1 MTLKNLDRACLVIV
15 VGVSLM
21 AVYWVVNHGIQQ
33 RRQIKQEN
41 ELYLK
46 RLKDLDLAKTNLNRL
61 KTALE
66 ATKQE
71 LNALNGR
78 VPESAEIG
86 RFLKHIDS
94 LMRKKYVG
102 LIRLQPLQAIEEKR
116 YTKIPFRLM
125 FTGPFMNIY
134 QLIYELEA
142 MNRKVVIEKLTL
154 RKSEKPETCEGVLTA
169 AIFER

>member
-1 MTLKNLDRACLVIV
+1 MALKNLDRACLAMV
-15 VGVSLM
+15 VGMSLM

-61 KTALE
+61 KTAME
-66 ATKQE
+66 ATRQE
-71 LNALNGR
+71 LNALNER
-78 VPESAEIG
+78 VPESAEMG
-86 RFLKHIDS
+86 KFLKQIDS
-94 LMRKKYVG
+94 LMRKEHMV
-102 LIRLQPLQAIEEKR
+102 LIRLQPLQAMEEKR
-116 YTKIPFRLM
+116 YIKIPFRLM

-154 RKSEKPETCEGVLTA
+154 HKSEGSKTCEGVLTA